1 VKTQTV
7 NERIIIIEDDP
18 GVRFFL
24 EEALKGEGYA
34 VNGFVSYED
43 AADAIRKDVD
53 LVILDISLPG
63 LDGLSATSDLKQK
76 TDVPILIMTAY
87 GTKKNALE
95 AIKRGAT
102 DFFIKPIPLDE
113 LKVVV
118 KRVLGTRHLKKEVEF
133 LKEKEFEGNTF
144 CGVVGKSP
152 RMKEI
157 FREIEKVAGKDLTVL
172 VTGETGVGKE
182 EVAKLVHQLSK
193 RKGEFIVVNCAS
205 IPDNLLESELFGYE
219 KGAFTGALQQKQG
232 KFEAANRGTIV
243 LDEIGEMT
251 PYLQAKL
258 LRAVEKQ
265 EVEHLGST
273 KTYKVDIRVVSTTN
287 RVLENEIKE
296 GKFREDLYFR
306 LSQMR
311 IHVPPLRERREDTA
325 VLIDYALHN
334 IEKETG
340 RIMTVSDEAQ
350 GILLQYTWPGNVRE
364 LIGTIR
370 RAAIMCDG
378 DVITIDDLP
387 LHLRGGLTLTTG
399 QTCSDKSLDDAISEL
414 EKGMIIDALKRAQGS
429 QAKAAKLLGISE
441 RSIWY
446 RVKKYAIDMDIK
458 W

>member
-1 VKTQTV
+1 
-7 NERIIIIEDDP
+7 
-18 GVRFFL
+18 
-24 EEALKGEGYA
+24 
-34 VNGFVSYED
+34 
-43 AADAIRKDVD
+43 
-53 LVILDISLPG
+53 
-63 LDGLSATSDLKQK
+63 
-76 TDVPILIMTAY
+76 
-87 GTKKNALE
+87 
-95 AIKRGAT
+95 
-102 DFFIKPIPLDE
+102 
-113 LKVVV
+113 
-118 KRVLGTRHLKKEVEF
+118 
-133 LKEKEFEGNTF
+133 
-144 CGVVGKSP
+144 
-152 RMKEI
+152 
-157 FREIEKVAGKDLTVL
+157 
-172 VTGETGVGKE
+172 
-182 EVAKLVHQLSK
+182 
-193 RKGEFIVVNCAS
+193 
-205 IPDNLLESELFGYE
+205 
-219 KGAFTGALQQKQG
+219 
-232 KFEAANRGTIV
+232 
-243 LDEIGEMT
+243 MT

>member
-1 VKTQTV
+1 MKVQTV